1 LKLLV
6 NEIRVDKIEVRL
18 SGSYSAMA
26 GALHMSTKRERPE
39 IVPGFDQVW
48 LPGTD
53 EVGHWEQTV
62 II

>member
-1 LKLLV
+1 M
-6 NEIRVDKIEVRL
+6 NEIRVNKKDVRL

-26 GALHMSTKRERPE
+26 GALHMSTKHEPLER
-39 IVPGFDQVW
+39 VPSFVPVW

-53 EVGHWEQTV
+53 EVGHWEQVV